1 MKNYELTLIVTEED
15 VLSRIGAKVQ
25 ESDGIVSKE
34 EMKGNNVAVI
44 VFTMQPEKLEQLQA
58 VLKEDAGIKRHMLLV
73 KPQRKVR
80 KVPSITP
87 TIQTPAPVPSGLP
100 AARLPDGQ
108 GEAGAG
114 EKVEIGEID
123 KKLAEIFKE

>member
-1 MKNYELTLIVTEED
+1 MKNYELTLVVSAKD

-44 VFTMQPEKLEQLQA
+44 VFTMQPEKLEQLGV

-73 KPQRKVR
+73 KPQRKMQ
-80 KVPSITP
+80 KVPSIIP
-87 TIQTPAPVPSGLP
+87 TIQTPTPVTSR
-100 AARLPDGQ
+100 A
-108 GEAGAG
+108 E
-114 EKVEIGEID
+114 EKIEIGEID
-123 KKLAEIFKE
+123 KKLKEIFKE

>member
-1 MKNYELTLIVTEED
+1 MKNYELTLVVSAKD

-44 VFTMQPEKLEQLQA
+44 VFTMQPEKLEQLGV

-73 KPQRKVR
+73 KPQRKVQ

-87 TIQTPAPVPSGLP
+87 TIQTPTPVTSG
-100 AARLPDGQ
+100 A
-108 GEAGAG
+108 E

-123 KKLAEIFKE
+123 KKLKEIFKE